1 VRPARATHH
10 CQTRRCGLRIA
21 PAQKRISPARR
32 PPFHAGDGDTLHR
45 RRVRLRV
52 VAWSGAPGLRDNDP
66 FPLWPFRHAIV
77 LPQLAV
83 ASGEPRQRAL
93 PARVALRPPCAIAA
107 HPRSGTPVMFET
119 SPSLDCGGRRLLLD
133 RPRVMGI
140 VNVTPDSFSDGG
152 AHATLEAAVAHG
164 LRLAEEGADLLD
176 IGGEST
182 RPGAAPVPVEEEL
195 RRVVPVIERL
205 AAQTTLPLSVDTFKP
220 EVMRAAVAAGAGMIN
235 DVQALR
241 QPGALDAA
249 AQLRVPVVLMHMPA
263 DAYAAGSAPG
273 YDDVV
278 GEVHRF
284 LAERIFAAEMAG
296 IDKRRLLVDPGFGFG
311 KSTADNL
318 QLLAQ
323 LERFVELGV
332 PVLAGLSR
340 KRSIGELTGREV
352 PEQRVAGSVA
362 AHLLAAQRGA
372 ALLRV
377 HDVAATVDALKVW
390 QALMAVPLPRSGAT
404 ANAIRWPDED

>member
-1 VRPARATHH
+1 
-10 CQTRRCGLRIA
+10 
-21 PAQKRISPARR
+21 
-32 PPFHAGDGDTLHR
+32 
-45 RRVRLRV
+45 
-52 VAWSGAPGLRDNDP
+52 
-66 FPLWPFRHAIV
+66 
-77 LPQLAV
+77 
-83 ASGEPRQRAL
+83 
-93 PARVALRPPCAIAA
+93 
-107 HPRSGTPVMFET
+107 MFDT
-119 SPSLDCGGRRLLLD
+119 SPSLQCGARRLSLD
-133 RPRVMGI
+133 RPQVMGI

-152 AHATLEAAVAHG
+152 AHASVEAAVAHG

-182 RPGAAPVPVEEEL
+182 RPGATPVSVEEEL
-195 RRVVPVIERL
+195 RRVIPVIERL
-205 AAQTTLPLSVDTFKP
+205 AAQTALPLSVDTFKP

-249 AQLRVPVVLMHMPA
+249 AELGVPVVLMHMPG
-263 DAYAAGSAPG
+263 DPYAAGSAPG

-296 IDKRRLLVDPGFGFG
+296 IDKRRILVDPGFGFG

-323 LERFVELGV
+323 LGRLVGLGV

-340 KRSIGELTGREV
+340 KRSIGELTGRQA

-390 QALMAVPLPRSGAT
+390 QALQAVPVPRA
-404 ANAIRWPDED
+404 ANASAAATIRWPDED